1 MSDSLDKD
9 AAVKLLKDHMV
20 VISRNLNTIALK
32 PYLIQNGCVTM
43 EESKQ
48 FHEGSSRPESNFK
61 LIDIISQRGVS
72 AFNGFMKSLEQFT
85 TDETEEGAHKE
96 LLDELRSA
104 ESATKI
110 ARRQRP
116 SVSSYRTQSSKL
128 SLVSSSGAS
137 VDPTQSLPLVPPP
150 SIPELAETTRCPP
163 SGDDEVDKV
172 RLKPIMLPPE
182 PHEQTPEDDDHNIS
196 EEIDIQMMPE
206 VRRLI

>member
-1 MSDSLDKD
+1 
-9 AAVKLLKDHMV
+9 MV
-20 VISRNLNTIALK
+20 VITQNLNITALK
-32 PYLIQNGCVTM
+32 PYLIQNNCITI
-43 EESKQ
+43 EEAKQ
-48 FHEGSSRPESNFK
+48 FHDELLRYESNIK
-61 LIDIISQRGVS
+61 LIGMISQRGVS

-85 TDETEEGAHKE
+85 THEPGEGAHKE
-96 LLDELRSA
+96 LLDKLRSA

-116 SVSSYRTQSSKL
+116 SLSSYRTQSSKL

-137 VDPTQSLPLVPPP
+137 VDPTQSLPPGLLP

-163 SGDDEVDKV
+163 SGDVEVDQV